1 VTGRNNGIMGTEPNG
16 APIEMVGTAVWE
28 VGEDG
33 LLRHNWVDRNAWE
46 VHGAITSRGK
56 TRVF

>member
-1 VTGRNNGIMGTEPNG
+1 
-16 APIEMVGTAVWE
+16 MVGIAIWE

-46 VHGAITSRGK
+46 VHGSITAAEAR
-56 TRVF
+56 RIF